1 MMTIKERLQYL
12 KQKKSQSVD
21 AMEQDCKR
29 AIKQI
34 DEKMYVNEFEDAY
47 DEVLCYGI
55 SFYKK
60 RCFVEKK

>member
-1 MMTIKERLQYL
+1 M
-12 KQKKSQSVD
+12 D